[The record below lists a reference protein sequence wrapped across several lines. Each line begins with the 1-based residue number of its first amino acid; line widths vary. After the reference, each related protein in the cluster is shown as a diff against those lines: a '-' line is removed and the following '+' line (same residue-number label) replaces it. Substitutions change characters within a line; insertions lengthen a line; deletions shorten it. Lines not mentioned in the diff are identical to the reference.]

1 MGAPLRSLLFV
12 PGDSE
17 RKIEKSGQS
26 NADAI
31 VFDLEDSV
39 APARKPEARELV
51 AAHLAGNAFDRSVQQ
66 WVRINPVS
74 TPEALK
80 DLAAIIRV
88 KPAGILVP
96 KAQNP
101 TDVQRVSYYLDALE
115 AQHALPLGSTKIIP
129 VATETAKAVLSL
141 HQYEGTELSRLY
153 GLTWGA
159 EDLSADIG
167 AATNKDDDGRL
178 SLTYRTAR
186 SLVLLAAKACA
197 VEAVDGVFPDFKD
210 MDGLKAA
217 CRAARREGF
226 SGAFAVHPA
235 QIDIINDAYSPSA
248 EDIEHAERVIAA
260 FAAEPDA
267 GVVGLNGKMLDKPH
281 LTQAQN
287 ILAMRDAFASRR

>member
-17 RKIEKSGQS
+17 RKIEKSSQS

-39 APARKPEARELV
+39 APGRKAEAREFV
-51 AAHLAGNAFDRSVQQ
+51 AAHLAGDTFNRSVQQ

-101 TDVQRVSYYLDALE
+101 AEVQRVSYYLDALE
-115 AQHALPLGSTKIIP
+115 AQHALPIGSIKIIP

-141 HQYEGTELSRLY
+141 HQYEGVELSRLY

-159 EDLSADIG
+159 EDLSADVG

-186 SLVLLAAKACA
+186 SLMLLAAKACA

-210 MDGLKAA
+210 IDGLKAA

-235 QIDIINDAYSPSA
+235 QIDIINDAYSPSD
-248 EDIEHAERVIAA
+248 EDIAHAERIIAA

-267 GVVGLNGKMLDKPH
+267 GVVGLNGKMLDRPH
-281 LTQAQN
+281 LTQAQK